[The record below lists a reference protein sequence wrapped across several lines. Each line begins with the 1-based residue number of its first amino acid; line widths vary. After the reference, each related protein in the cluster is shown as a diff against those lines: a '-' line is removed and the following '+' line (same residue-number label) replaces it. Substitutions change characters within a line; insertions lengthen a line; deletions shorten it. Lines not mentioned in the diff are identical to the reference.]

1 MSPEPQ
7 APRTPFRCVYHP
19 GWNAYVTLDERGR
32 VRHILH
38 TQAYWPCD
46 RLNPRDAAC
55 EYVKEFANAWQIQ
68 PRQLANLAQKPSY
81 LEPREQG
88 VEYRLQQVKKSSS
101 SAVYCFAQT
110 VHNIPV
116 WHCGVSVSVKFNP
129 YRIVHGDYVGYSD
142 LQVKLPSRKIIEH
155 VRDALLRVDCARAVE
170 GVLRNAQGFRTPMK
184 LVRPSYAHLFAALRR
199 KSSVKARVSRETGW
213 MSRMTITRG
222 RFFIYRYDASS
233 RQEQTIG
240 LYGKPI
246 VGDEARSG
254 SLTLPLPPVPRHIED
269 GRDYLVAE
277 IVFHLKGSRGGRRNW
292 KALVEIQ
299 TGAILW
305 LRSLT
310 AGITGL
316 VFVQDPKTS
325 TGDLTNTPELGNTQ
339 LNAFRSSVDLLDLD
353 PPEGGTQHLSG
364 THVRVVEA
372 DPPAVTPPTKS
383 AGKNFDG
390 FNART
395 DDFAAVN
402 AYYHTNSVFR
412 TIEDLGIDLD
422 EYFDGTATPVTVD
435 HRASFTTTDGIEINA
450 FCDGD
455 SEGDGIGVVGFCLS
469 DMTHP
474 DFGNQPLGRAVD
486 NWVTWHELGGHGILL
501 DHIEALNLPFAHSA
515 GDALAAFQN
524 DPDSKLRNTPTRF
537 QYAPFR
543 KWDSGQERFFD
554 RKTSDGWK
562 WHGSHDIGGYFSEQI
577 LATTLFRMYRSLGGD
592 AERLETRKLASR
604 VATYLVL
611 HGVGHL
617 SPTPAPENA
626 EDFFNA
632 LVAADADDWTAQGFA
647 GGAYHKVIR
656 WSFEK
661 QDLFQGSPPD
671 VDLYIDDGRG
681 GEYEYQPDHWN
692 NKSVWNRLTADGVAA
707 AQPAHE
713 GQPNF
718 AYVKVKNRGTRT
730 ASGTVKLY
738 HCRPGAGL
746 TWPIDFEQATPLD
759 GLPTGSLA
767 AGSAAEVI
775 VGPFTWTPH
784 VNALGH
790 DCLLAIVSGE
800 ADVSNVETL
809 EATQTIQ
816 EWRLVPHDN
825 NVGQRNIV
833 VLAGAGG
840 AEALARALTGA
851 PFFARNNLNL
861 PAVMELQ
868 VRVPPFLAER
878 GWGLGFADLEGDS
891 FRLKAGAKRTLKLE
905 VVRGKDFTA
914 AEFRRQRERRFIVTL
929 LANGIQLGGMTYEV
943 NPDLR

>member
-1 MSPEPQ
+1 MTPEPQ
-7 APRTPFRCVYHP
+7 DPRIPFRCVYHP
-19 GWNAYVTLDERGR
+19 GWNAYVTLDARGR

-38 TQAYWPCD
+38 TQAYWPSD

-68 PRQLANLAQKPSY
+68 PRQLANLAQEISY
-81 LEPREQG
+81 LDPREQG

-101 SAVYCFAQT
+101 SAVYRFAQT

-116 WHCGVSVSVKFNP
+116 WHCGVSVSVKVNP
-129 YRIVHGDYVGYSD
+129 YRIVHGKYVGHSD
-142 LQVKLPSRKIIEH
+142 LRVKLPARKIIEH
-155 VRDALLRVDCARAVE
+155 VRDELLKIDCARAVE
-170 GVLRNAQGFRTPMK
+170 GVLRNAQGFRTPTK
-184 LVRPSYAHLFAALRR
+184 PVRPSYERLFAALRR
-199 KSSVKARVSRETGW
+199 KPSVKASVSREIGW
-213 MSRMTITRG
+213 MSRIKITRG
-222 RFFIYRYDASS
+222 RFFIYRYEASS

-246 VGDEARSG
+246 AGDEARSG
-254 SLTLPLPPVPRHIED
+254 SLTLPLPPVPRGIED

-277 IVFHLKGSRGGRRNW
+277 IVFHLKDSSGRRRNW

-305 LRSLT
+305 LRSLM

-325 TGDLTNTPELGNTQ
+325 TGDIAKTADLGNAD
-339 LNAFRSSVDLLDLD
+339 LNPCRGSEALLDLD
-353 PPEGGTQHLSG
+353 PPDAGVQRLSG
-364 THVRVVEA
+364 ARVRIDDA
-372 DPPAVTPPTKS
+372 DSPSIKPPTKTP
-383 AGKNFDG
+383 GQNFD

-395 DDFAAVN
+395 NGFGAVN
-402 AYYHTNSVFR
+402 AYYHTNGVFR
-412 TIEDLGIDLD
+412 TIEDLGIDVD
-422 EYFDGTATPVTVD
+422 QYFDGTAMPVTVD
-435 HRASFTTTDGIEINA
+435 HRASHLTDDGIEINA
-450 FCDGD
+450 FCSGDG
-455 SEGDGIGVVGFCLS
+455 EGDGVGLVAFCLS
-469 DMTHP
+469 DLT
-474 DFGNQPLGRAVD
+474 DTTNPLSRSVD
-486 NWVTWHELGGHGILL
+486 NWVSWHELGGHGILL
-501 DHIEALNLPFAHSA
+501 DHIGAVSFPFAHSA

-543 KWDSGQERFFD
+543 DWKPGEARFFD
-554 RKTSDGWK
+554 RKVADGWG
-562 WHGSHDIGGYFSEQI
+562 WGGSNDLGDYLSEQI

-592 AERLETRKLASR
+592 ADRVETRKLASR

-611 HGVGHL
+611 QGVGQL

-632 LVAADADDWTAQGFA
+632 LVAADADDWIAQGFA

-661 QDLFQGSPPD
+661 QDLFQGSPQD

-681 GEYEYQPDHWN
+681 GEYQYQPDHWN
-692 NKSVWNRLTADGVAA
+692 NTSVWNRLIADGVAA
-707 AQPAHE
+707 AQPARE

-746 TWPIDFEQATPLD
+746 TWPIDFEQAAPLD

-840 AEALARALTGA
+840 AEAVARALKGA
-851 PFFARNNLNL
+851 PFFARNNLNV

-878 GWGLGFADLEGDS
+878 GWGLGFADLAGDS

-905 VVRGKDFTA
+905 VVRGKDFAA
-914 AEFRRQRERRFIVTL
+914 AEFRRQRDRRFLVTL
-929 LANGIQLGGMTYEV
+929 FANGIQLGGMTYEV
-943 NPDLR
+943 DPNLR